1 MTSFRN
7 SLAIAW
13 KDLQLIFKDRGALIV
28 LFGLPLLIGSMYGSI
43 YNSMDITG
51 EQGFTITISLVNLD
65 DGPYG
70 EQIVSTLEEIDLLE
84 IQPAETI
91 HQAEAL
97 VSDETVMAAIV
108 IPASLSQN
116 VSSYE
121 SSTLEVIV
129 DPAQAQFGNILT
141 GILKEVVTPIDF
153 QGELTYGIRTV
164 LDESGL
170 LQGAPEEYRQAVEA
184 QITGVLMTQVMEM
197 FQNPLI
203 SLRAEDLLGG
213 DVLVPSNWFAVF
225 IPAFVVM
232 FAFFIVPGLA
242 PELLKEKREGTLRRL
257 LAAPLARRT
266 ILSGKMLAYLVI
278 VFLQV
283 LLLFGVGSMLFEM
296 PLGDDPLGV
305 VLVSLALGL
314 SATSLGVMVAALA
327 RSERQADAVGMVL
340 GFLLAG
346 IGGCIQI
353 GLIPTYRMEGF
364 LGSLS
369 RFVPHSYALESYRI
383 LMIES
388 GTLTGVLPNILIL
401 LGFALVFFAIGVWK
415 FKYD

>member
-1 MTSFRN
+1 MTSLRD

-51 EQGFTITISLVNLD
+51 EKGFTITVSLVNLD

-70 EQIVSTLEEIDLLE
+70 EQVVSTLEEIDLLE
-84 IQPAETI
+84 IQTADAI
-91 HQAEAL
+91 AQAEEL
-97 VSDETVMAAIV
+97 VVDETVVAAIV
-108 IPASLSQN
+108 IPASFSLN
-116 VSSYE
+116 VNSYE
-121 SSTLEVIV
+121 SSTIEVIV
-129 DPAQAQFGNILT
+129 DPSQAQFGNILT
-141 GILKEVVTPIDF
+141 GILKEVITPIDF
-153 QGELTYGIRTV
+153 QGELTYGIRSV
-164 LDESGL
+164 LEGSGL
-170 LQGAPEEYRQAVEA
+170 LEGAPQEYQQAVEA

-203 SLRAEDLLGG
+203 SLRTEDLQGADILI
-213 DVLVPSNWFAVF
+213 PNNWFAVF
-225 IPAFVVM
+225 VPAFVVM

-257 LAAPLARRT
+257 LAAPLSRRT
-266 ILSGKMLAYLVI
+266 ILLGKMLAYLVI

-283 LLLFGVGSMLFEM
+283 LLLFGVGNIFFDM
-296 PLGDDPLGV
+296 PLGNDPLAI

-327 RSERQADAVGMVL
+327 RTERQADATGMVL

-364 LGSLS
+364 LGTLS
-369 RFVPHSYALESYRI
+369 KFVPHAYALDSYRM
-383 LMIES
+383 LMIEA
-388 GTLTGVLPNILIL
+388 GRLADVLPNILIL

-415 FKYD
+415 FKYE